1 MKDIILMLLTVAGG
15 LGTFLLGMKHLSEG
29 LQAVSG
35 PGLRKAMGW
44 ATSNRFVGIGTG
56 VATTTLVQSSSII
69 TVMVIG
75 FVSSGLMNLQQA
87 INVIIGSNIGTTTT
101 AWIIAFA
108 PDVKTLA
115 MAVVALGT
123 ILYFF
128 LSKESLRN
136 VGLTFLGLGFIF
148 MGLFWMSHGM
158 EDVKKMPEVAQIFAA
173 MDGRT
178 FLGLLKCSLVAL
190 VVTVIIQSSSAT
202 TGIVMS
208 LTMAGVIPFETA
220 AGTVFGMN
228 IGTTITAWLAALNGS
243 TEARRTALAHS
254 LFNIIGALILIP
266 FYIPFIIPAAEWLF
280 PVKEGLSPEA
290 LNVIYMKRIATI
302 HTGFNI
308 ITMLVFLPFIPKFSR
323 FVERVIK
330 QKEHEKPHLSVLGN
344 ATLLSPVLAC
354 DQALLELNF
363 MRDSNLM
370 LFDCVRKVLTGTD
383 EPRTREHILHRE
395 DVLDNVQ
402 REITEFLGK
411 VMLKRLPSDVA
422 ERARR
427 LLRMTDELES
437 VSDETAT
444 ILKVVTR
451 LERKKQTISDVSRE
465 VILSVHDRINAYAA
479 KVSKLIVSPRIPFD
493 LAAIQNESKDIHD
506 LVRASRQTQLNRIGP
521 DDPNSALRVLGE
533 LDILNAYERVRAYY
547 LNVAETLAGGKAA
560 IAQ

>member
-123 ILYFF
+123 VLYFF

-158 EDVKKMPEVAQIFAA
+158 EDVKKMPEVSQIFAA

-178 FLGLLKCSLVAL
+178 FLGLLKCSFVAL

-254 LFNIIGALILIP
+254 LFNIIGALILLP

-280 PVKEGLSPEA
+280 PIKDGLSPEA
-290 LNVIYMKRIATI
+290 MNVIYMKRIATI

-308 ITMLVFLPFIPKFSR
+308 ITMLIFLPFIPKFSR

-451 LERKKQTISDVSRE
+451 LERKKQKISDVSRDLL
-465 VILSVHDRINAYAA
+465 VGVHDRINAYAA

-547 LNVAETLAGGKAA
+547 LNVAETLAGGKT
-560 IAQ
+560 IA